1 MKRMLVFVGVC
12 LFAVA
17 SFAQNPRSF
26 VSTSGNDANVCTLA
40 SQCRTF
46 GRAVTQTNAG
56 GEIIALDSGGF
67 GQSFTIDRALTIS
80 AAPGVAATVSGT
92 TLHVITV
99 NAGSSDRVV
108 LRNITVVASNTIA
121 GVIVYQVGDL
131 HIEHCTILGSNT
143 GVWAITGGL
152 ATITDTEVLSP
163 VQIGFNMRFPSVIT
177 HSRVV
182 HSNNYGFEI
191 AAASTLIDVDA
202 EYCGG
207 TGIDVN
213 NSSATAF
220 AVTCESCTASHNNY
234 GVGVVGATAPVTF
247 RMNNCKANDNVVVG
261 AGTGNSGVIVSMGN
275 NMIEGNGLQDVYG
288 TITPLT
294 KY

>member
-1 MKRMLVFVGVC
+1 ILVFLGGC
-12 LFAVA
+12 LFAVT
-17 SFAQNPRSF
+17 SFAQNARSF
-26 VSTSGNDANVCTLA
+26 VSTSGNDTNVCTLA

-80 AAPGVAATVSGT
+80 AAPGVTATVSGT

-99 NAGSSDRVV
+99 NTGSADRVV
-108 LRNITVVASNTIA
+108 LRNITVVASNTIS
-121 GVIVYQVGDL
+121 GIIVYAVGDL

-143 GVWAITGGL
+143 GVWAISGGL
-152 ATITDTEVLSP
+152 TTITDSEVLGP
-163 VQIGFNMRFPSVIT
+163 VQIGFNLRMPGVIM
-177 HSRVV
+177 HSRVL
-182 HSNNYGFEI
+182 HSGNYGFEI
-191 AAASTLIDVDA
+191 AAAATLIDIDA

-213 NSSATAF
+213 NSTTTAF
-220 AVTCESCTASHNNY
+220 AVTCESCTSSHNNY
-234 GVGVVGATAPVTF
+234 GVGVVGSGAPVTF

-261 AGTGNSGVIVSMGN
+261 VGTGNLGVAASMGN